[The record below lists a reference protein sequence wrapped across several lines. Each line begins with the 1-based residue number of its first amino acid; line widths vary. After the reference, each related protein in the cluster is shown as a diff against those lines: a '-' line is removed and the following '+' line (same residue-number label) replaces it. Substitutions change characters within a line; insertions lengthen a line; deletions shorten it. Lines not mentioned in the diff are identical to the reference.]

1 MLDKIK
7 IASDIGT
14 DIIEQSKGIFSY
26 LFDSYIISVDYLH
39 KAIDDHG
46 SINDEDIE
54 AAINHLMVK
63 KYIKKI
69 KNNKKIIQKA
79 EKQFD
84 LLIQKNMDLK
94 CKKQKIDSEWLEYFF
109 DMSSRVENEQ
119 VQEIWARLLLKEQ
132 LEPGAVRKVMLNTL
146 SMMDSYTAQLFTN
159 ICSLK
164 INVTIAEEQ
173 HTIPFVLYEDNIDN
187 LTQNYK
193 GNLEPFNN
201 YKKLCPTST
210 EIDILTELGLLNNT
224 NLTDSMYNIWFY
236 EDSPVLFECNG
247 YKKIVTASKSEE
259 EGVYNVA
266 TSIADFTQIGLALS
280 NALIVD
286 PFEDLGVVLNCFLEN
301 DNEI

>member
-1 MLDKIK
+1 MLDRIEKI
-7 IASDIGT
+7 SDIGT

-26 LFDSYIISVDYLH
+26 LFDSYIISVDCLH

-54 AAINHLMVK
+54 VAVNHLMVK
-63 KYIKKI
+63 KYIKRI

-84 LLIQKNMDLK
+84 LLIQNNIDQTY
-94 CKKQKIDSEWLEYFF
+94 KKKKIDNEWLEYFF

-164 INVTIAEEQ
+164 INVTIGEER
-173 HTIPFVLYEDNIDN
+173 HIIPFVLYEDNIDN

-201 YKKLCPTST
+201 YKKICPTST
-210 EIDILTELGLLNNT
+210 EIQILTELGLLNNT

-236 EDSPVLFECNG
+236 EDSPVLFECKG
-247 YKKIVTASKSEE
+247 YKRLVAASKSEE
-259 EGVYNVA
+259 EDVYSVA

-286 PFEDLGVVLNCFLEN
+286 SFEGLGVVLNCFLEN
-301 DNEI
+301 VT